1 MNLGS
6 DTPAVITGA
15 ASGLGAASA
24 RLLAA
29 RGVKVG
35 LLDRDIG
42 KGEALA
48 AELDGQ
54 FVPCD
59 VTNDAELARALAACA
74 AEHGPA
80 RIALA
85 CAGAAPARKLVARDR
100 ETGLPLPHETELFVR
115 TVAVNLTGTFRLF
128 AMAGAGMATLPPL
141 AGGERG
147 VLVATA
153 SIAAE
158 DGQVGQAAY
167 AASKAG
173 VAGMMLPIARDLAD
187 FGIRCCAIM
196 PGSFDTPM
204 LAALPAE
211 MRANLETRVPFPSR
225 LGDPR
230 EFAALVVHIAENP
243 MLNGTAIRLDG
254 ALRMPPR

>member
-1 MNLGS
+1 MILGP

-15 ASGLGAASA
+15 ASGLGAAAA
-24 RLLAA
+24 RLFAA
-29 RGVKVG
+29 HGVKVG
-35 LLDRDIG
+35 VLDRHAEP
-42 KGEALA
+42 GEALA

-59 VTNDAELARALAACA
+59 VTSDADVARALAACA

-85 CAGAAPARKLVARDR
+85 CAGVAPARKLVARDR
-100 ETGLPLPHETELFVR
+100 ETGLPLPHETELFVH

-128 AMAGAGMATLPPL
+128 ALAGAAMATLPPL
-141 AGGERG
+141 LGGERG

-158 DGQVGQAAY
+158 DGQIGQAAY

-173 VAGMMLPIARDLAD
+173 VVGMILPIARDLAEL
-187 FGIRCCAIM
+187 GIRCCAIM
-196 PGSFDTPM
+196 PGLFDTAM

-211 MRANLETRVPFPSR
+211 MRATLESRVPFPSR
-225 LGDPR
+225 LGDPH
-230 EFAALVVHIAENP
+230 EFAALVAHIVENP